1 MRPCPGVAVGPWAPC
16 PPAVRDRLEGGTG
29 AAPGGGEM
37 VPVEGEVV
45 SVSAEDVSLK
55 RERSFLS
62 RACMSSI
69 PGTLDWDSTPSGSPG
84 WDGREGRV
92 EGGSWVGAIADCA
105 TGTEAGIG
113 WEEVG

>member
-1 MRPCPGVAVGPWAPC
+1 M
-16 PPAVRDRLEGGTG
+16 T
-29 AAPGGGEM
+29 APGGGEM

-45 SVSAEDVSLK
+45 SVLPVSAEDVSLK

-84 WDGREGRV
+84 WDGWEGRV
-92 EGGSWVGAIADCA
+92 EGGSWVEAIAGCA
-105 TGTEAGIG
+105 TGTEEGIG
-113 WEEVG
+113 WDEMG